1 VRLID
6 EARIAQD
13 GSTLSGDKIDYLVS
27 QRTVRAAGTPGAE
40 GAGRVEVVIPP
51 ENLRSRQSDD

>member
-1 VRLID
+1 
-6 EARIAQD
+6 
-13 GSTLSGDKIDYLVS
+13 
-27 QRTVRAAGTPGAE
+27 VRAAGTPGTE